1 MEILPTHFNLMEVW
15 CQMSHGLC
23 VIIPSHSCYGWFGM
37 GQMFMHSGHVERA
50 LQCFRIFFF
59 QKGQQ
64 CSAMF

>member
-1 MEILPTHFNLMEVW
+1 
-15 CQMSHGLC
+15 MSHGLC
-23 VIIPSHSCYGWFGM
+23 VIIPSQSCYGWFGM

-50 LQCFRIFFF
+50 LKCLRIFFF